1 MERILINAVNSEDW
15 ESIEN
20 QLDAEGIDYDYDA
33 DGRMTVD
40 DDDASKVLEIAK
52 NCGISAEISEF
63 VESGNDECMERIL
76 FDTTDSEDWENIEG
90 QLDANGID
98 YDYDEGERMIVSE
111 EDVDAV
117 LKIAEDCG
125 VSAELV

>member
-1 MERILINAVNSEDW
+1 MEKILINAVNSEDW
-15 ESIEN
+15 ETIEN
-20 QLDAEGIDYDYDA
+20 QLDAEGIDYDYDS
-33 DGRMTVD
+33 DERMTVD
-40 DDDASKVLEIAK
+40 DDDTDKVLEIAK
-52 NCGISAEISEF
+52 NCGISAEVSEF
-63 VESGNDECMERIL
+63 IESGNDGCMERIL
-76 FDTTDSEDWENIEG
+76 FDTTDAEDWENIED

-117 LKIAEDCG
+117 LEIAEDCG

>member
-20 QLDAEGIDYDYDA
+20 QLDAEGIDYDYD
-33 DGRMTVD
+33 
-40 DDDASKVLEIAK
+40 
-52 NCGISAEISEF
+52 
-63 VESGNDECMERIL
+63 
-76 FDTTDSEDWENIEG
+76 
-90 QLDANGID
+90 
-98 YDYDEGERMIVSE
+98 EGERMIVSE

-117 LKIAEDCG
+117 LEIAEDCG

>member
-20 QLDAEGIDYDYDA
+20 QLDA
-33 DGRMTVD
+33 
-40 DDDASKVLEIAK
+40 
-52 NCGISAEISEF
+52 
-63 VESGNDECMERIL
+63 
-76 FDTTDSEDWENIEG
+76 
-90 QLDANGID
+90 NGID

-111 EDVDAV
+111 EDMNAV
-117 LKIAEDCG
+117 IEIVEDCG